1 MIRHTVLIATGILA
15 AATLTACSDTTAPK
29 ELAAGGE
36 LGRASGDDHSNTQGA
51 SAHRVY
57 ATCTFASVGAKE
69 NRAFAILGGG
79 AVLFTD
85 GTGSLGGVI
94 SFDGRNKY
102 AMNMSSWTGLD
113 SNGDGTPEAINIVGT
128 WDPINFEGSTI
139 NWALVFPVSGTP
151 INLDM
156 NADGLNDFK
165 VRCTLN

>member
-1 MIRHTVLIATGILA
+1 MTHRKLLMATAIIASVVI
-15 AATLTACSDTTAPK
+15 TACSDTTAPNQ
-29 ELAAGGE
+29 LAAPQRRNVSE
-36 LGRASGDDHSNTQGA
+36 DDHANTQGA

-57 ATCTFASVGAKE
+57 ATCTFTSVGAKE

-128 WDPINFEGSTI
+128 WDPINFAGSTI
-139 NWALVFPVSGTP
+139 NWDLVFPVTGTP
-151 INLDM
+151 IDLDM
-156 NADGLNDFK
+156 NADGLKDFK

>member
-1 MIRHTVLIATGILA
+1 MKLLMAGAIIASVVII
-15 AATLTACSDTTAPK
+15 TACSDTTAPK
-29 ELAAGGE
+29 ELAAGE
-36 LGRASGDDHSNTQGA
+36 AQGRHASEDDHANTQGA

-69 NRAFAILGGG
+69 NREFAILGGG

-85 GTGSLGGVI
+85 GTGSLGGVM
-94 SFDGRNKY
+94 SFDGRNKR

-113 SNGDGTPEAINIVGT
+113 PNGDGTPEAFRIVGT
-128 WDPINFEGSTI
+128 WDPINFVGSTI
-139 NWALVFPVSGTP
+139 NWTLDFPVTGTP
-151 INLDM
+151 IDLDM

>member
-1 MIRHTVLIATGILA
+1 MIHPKLLMATAVLASVAI
-15 AATLTACSDTTAPK
+15 TACSETTAPNQ
-29 ELAAGGE
+29 LA
-36 LGRASGDDHSNTQGA
+36 QGV

-79 AVLFTD
+79 AVLFAD
-85 GTGSLGGVI
+85 GSGSLGGVI

-113 SNGDGTPEAINIVGT
+113 SNGDGTPEAFQIVGT
-128 WDPINFEGSTI
+128 WDPINFAEPEPTI
-139 NWALVFPVSGTP
+139 HWVLVFPVTGTP
-151 INLDM
+151 IDLDM

>member
-1 MIRHTVLIATGILA
+1 MIHRKLLMATAILGSV
-15 AATLTACSDTTAPK
+15 ATTACSDTTAPNQ
-29 ELAAGGE
+29 LAAPQ
-36 LGRASGDDHSNTQGA
+36 GRHASEDDHSNTQGA

-79 AVLFTD
+79 AVLFTN

-139 NWALVFPVSGTP
+139 NWTLVFPVSRTP
-151 INLDM
+151 IDLDM

>member
-1 MIRHTVLIATGILA
+1 MIRRKLLMASAMIASVGI
-15 AATLTACSDTTAPK
+15 TACSETTAPK
-29 ELAAGGE
+29 ELAA
-36 LGRASGDDHSNTQGA
+36 GA

-57 ATCTFASVGAKE
+57 ATCTFASIGAKE
-69 NRAFAILGGG
+69 NRAVAILGGG

-128 WDPINFEGSTI
+128 WDPINFVGSTI
-139 NWALVFPVSGTP
+139 NWDLVFPVTGTP

>member
-1 MIRHTVLIATGILA
+1 MTHHKVLMATAILA
-15 AATLTACSDTTAPK
+15 SVAITACSETTAPNQ
-29 ELAAGGE
+29 LAAPQ
-36 LGRASGDDHSNTQGA
+36 GRHASEDA
-51 SAHRVY
+51 ARYAY
-57 ATCTFASVGAKE
+57 ATCAFTSVGAKE

-85 GTGSLGGVI
+85 GTGSLGGVV

-113 SNGDGTPEAINIVGT
+113 SNSDGTPEAFHIIGT
-128 WDPINFEGSTI
+128 FDPINFVGSTI
-139 NWALVFPVSGTP
+139 NWDLVFPVTGTP
-151 INLDM
+151 IDLDM